1 MKENDNNNII
11 ENNEIISFN
20 TRRDLKQ
27 SYRGAKF
34 DEKDEHLDDE
44 QNTEYINQEIPVDI
58 KDQTDATG
66 SRVNLSIDQEKIIQ
80 KLPSF
85 RTGDDKIHDDV
96 INSDKYLNYK
106 EYKPFIIRNPP
117 LFFWFLGICFI
128 GFSFVIIIN
137 IILAKY
143 KKNFMSG
150 FIGLYAWEY
159 IIIVIIFIFGSSFF
173 FYSEY
178 ESIEIDKMKGILKI
192 YKYNTLSC
200 KFNMLEI
207 QIKNINSIFPVR
219 VQASRRTSMER
230 SCLTQIGITFNN
242 SNTIYI
248 FKTIFR
254 YFTIKTIIKLRT
266 FLFKRLQSYDS
277 VSKEL
282 DGTTTYINVLQER
295 IR

>member
-1 MKENDNNNII
+1 MNEKDRNNII
-11 ENNEIISFN
+11 ENNDIISFN
-20 TRRDLKQ
+20 DRGDIKQ
-27 SYRGAKF
+27 TYRGAKF
-34 DEKDEHLDDE
+34 NEKGENLDDE
-44 QNTEYINQEIPVDI
+44 ENTEYINQEIPVDVN
-58 KDQTDATG
+58 DQTDARG
-66 SRVNLSIDQEKIIQ
+66 SRVNLSIDQERIIQ

-85 RTGDDKIHDDV
+85 SKGDRKIHDEV

-128 GFSFVIIIN
+128 GFGFVIIIN

-143 KKNFMSG
+143 NKNFMSG
-150 FIGLYAWEY
+150 FIGHYAWEY
-159 IIIVIIFIFGSSFF
+159 IIIVITFIFGSSFF

-178 ESIEIDKMKGILKI
+178 ESIEIDKIKGVIKL
-192 YKYNTLSC
+192 YKYDTLTC

-219 VQASRRTSMER
+219 VQAARRTSMER

-277 VSKEL
+277 VSREL